1 MVYEGLLVHDLRR
14 SGVRNL
20 ARAGV
25 SESIARRIS
34 GHKTRKIF
42 SRNDITSEKDLN
54 DAAQKLETY
63 LSNNGPSL
71 GQISEVNSSKIDLLN

>member
-25 SESIARRIS
+25 SETVARRIS
-34 GHKTRKIF
+34 GHKTREIF
-42 SRNDITSEKDLN
+42 SQRYYFGEGFERCDAKTRDIPLEQWAKFGANFRSELIEDRL
-54 DAAQKLETY
+54 T
-63 LSNNGPSL
+63 
-71 GQISEVNSSKIDLLN
+71 